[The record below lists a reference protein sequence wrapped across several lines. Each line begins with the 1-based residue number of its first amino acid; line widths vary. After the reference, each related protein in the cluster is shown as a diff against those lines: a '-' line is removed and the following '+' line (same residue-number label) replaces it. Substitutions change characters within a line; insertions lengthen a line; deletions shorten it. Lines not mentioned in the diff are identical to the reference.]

1 MASIKE
7 LTVSVVTW
15 FISLDL
21 AVWWKTVSSSRFP
34 PELFPF
40 SGSLNTMIF
49 WQIWLHEDLF
59 YVCKV
64 ITFCLALLLFVER
77 NWRSTVCKENTVE
90 TDDNFSCNYIW
101 LYWIKNVQND
111 HFRWIVAFL
120 STLEKYFGPLAI
132 NSFHSK
138 CKFKTFKFAW
148 SNPAEKH
155 LMSNY
160 HDNYSVTKNNYIKV
174 EWWPAFKYGSH
185 CGGQFIAE
193 SPTTSVKH
201 TFVISVKNFFSPIKN
216 S

>member
-1 MASIKE
+1 MQGSGFHKRTHCFCSYLVHFFGFSCLVKNGVFLKISSWAFPIFRFTKYHDFLTNLAS
-7 LTVSVVTW
+7 
-15 FISLDL
+15 
-21 AVWWKTVSSSRFP
+21 R
-34 PELFPF
+34 
-40 SGSLNTMIF
+40 GSFL
-49 WQIWLHEDLF
+49 
-59 YVCKV
+59 
-64 ITFCLALLLFVER
+64 CLQSHYLLLFVER
-77 NWRSTVCKENTVE
+77 NWRSTACKENTVE